1 MPQPALAAL
10 REAVE
15 LGYPLGY
22 RRVFTEQGPLMGEM
36 LHELAREPKFAAM
49 AGSLLAELAR
59 VGKASQPWLRRQV
72 DGAEWVIEPLTER
85 ELEILSLLAGGL
97 SNKEIA
103 YRLGISSI
111 TVRNHAANL
120 YGKLHVEGR
129 REAVSRARQL
139 GLLPSS

>member
-1 MPQPALAAL
+1 M
-10 REAVE
+10 
-15 LGYPLGY
+15 
-22 RRVFTEQGPLMGEM
+22 
-36 LHELAREPKFAAM
+36 
-49 AGSLLAELAR
+49 
-59 VGKASQPWLRRQV
+59 
-72 DGAEWVIEPLTER
+72 VIEPLTER
-85 ELEILSLLAGGL
+85 ELEILSLLADGL

-120 YGKLHVEGR
+120 YGKLHVESR